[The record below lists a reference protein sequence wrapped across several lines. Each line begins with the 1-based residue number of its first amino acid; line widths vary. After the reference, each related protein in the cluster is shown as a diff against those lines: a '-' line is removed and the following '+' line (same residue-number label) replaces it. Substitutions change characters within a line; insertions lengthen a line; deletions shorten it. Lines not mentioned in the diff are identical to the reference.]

1 MRHRL
6 GAVGGEN
13 DDLLLRGEQ
22 AGFAALQLRNL
33 LTQRCFRKLVES
45 AQKSWRRLDG
55 HNQLPKLVLGVTF
68 ADGIEVIAKPTD
80 RQPTTAAA

>member
-1 MRHRL
+1 
-6 GAVGGEN
+6 VGKILFVNVTLQYCPDIRSEMTLSRSARSASVSIIVN
-13 DDLLLRGEQ
+13 ATSLL
-22 AGFAALQLRNL
+22 A
-33 LTQRCFRKLVES
+33 
-45 AQKSWRRLDG
+45 DG